1 MGSPASSRLLSLESQ
16 FAGALA
22 KLDRFGVSAA
32 MIRDC
37 LHSFPNCELLVGR
50 APSLSDFRKPA
61 LALSPHGIGHTVRV
75 MFWVSFLARIQ
86 GLDERTVLLALSAAY
101 LHDLARI
108 DEAPGFQHGE
118 AAAGSGKTQALLSDL
133 DLTAEDIEW
142 IIQVIRQ
149 HCVEDD
155 DLDDPLDTVSQLLR
169 NADALD
175 RGRFGEPGE
184 PEGCDV
190 DRLGLP
196 LFQTR
201 PGLAHALARIAFQ
214 VAAFTQYENWSG
226 NTYVRLIAR
235 IEGSL
240 RSCVQSNVI
249 SGDVLTAARAILD

>member
-1 MGSPASSRLLSLESQ
+1 
-16 FAGALA
+16 
-22 KLDRFGVSAA
+22 

-37 LHSFPNCELLVGR
+37 LHPFRSCELLVGR
-50 APSLSDFRKPA
+50 APSLSDFRKAA

-75 MFWVSFLARIQ
+75 MFWVTLLARIQ
-86 GLDERTVLLALSAAY
+86 QLDERMVLLALSAAY
-101 LHDLARI
+101 LHDLART
-108 DEAPGFQHGE
+108 DEAPGSLHGE
-118 AAAGSGKTQALLSDL
+118 AAAASGRTQALLSDL
-133 DLTAEDIEW
+133 GLTAEECAA
-142 IIQVIRQ
+142 VCHAIRQ

-155 DLDDPLDTVSQLLR
+155 DLDDPLDSVSQLLR
-169 NADALD
+169 SADALD

-214 VAAFTQYENWSG
+214 VAVLTRYENWSG
-226 NTYVRLIAR
+226 NTYVQLVTRL
-235 IEGSL
+235 EGSL

-249 SGDVLTAARAILD
+249 SGDVLAAAHAILD